1 MAISVRCRRQYCEGR
16 AIWAC
21 HYFGDVRPLQ
31 PMKRVSGPRRI
42 QLYMHLRTVE
52 RRASRR
58 REVMA
63 ARQGTAPLPVPSDAR
78 SQFVRAPSHA
88 VAVPVPPVFSVTGQ
102 MAGDFVKWVSERD
115 RTLTRGLRTAARR
128 KARGKAPKRSRGH
141 SFSDFRGILSIT
153 PAAALVVAAHYD
165 RQRQL
170 TDHKIKVYE
179 YQDWQPQVRAVLEQ
193 VGFFDILDVP
203 GAARPK
209 DTGGARTMR
218 IARYE
223 SGAKLRQERLSLM
236 VQQLLDYMLIAD
248 PECLSGNDRFLRS
261 AQMWEALVEATENTR
276 RHAYPDDYQES
287 GVVLPN
293 WWLTGSAD
301 PEERKLTLVV
311 YDLGVSIPGSLASH
325 RPSQWAGHG
334 KVNRAM
340 RRFFKGE
347 YDENDPAS
355 DHAKVRLAA
364 KYGYS
369 STDELH
375 RGKGLPVV
383 RDAIRHCRRGRLHIL
398 SRFGEYVEESGS
410 KPISRMLDH
419 PMPGTL
425 IVWELW
431 L

>member
-1 MAISVRCRRQYCEGR
+1 MN
-16 AIWAC
+16 
-21 HYFGDVRPLQ
+21 
-31 PMKRVSGPRRI
+31 
-42 QLYMHLRTVE
+42 
-52 RRASRR
+52 
-58 REVMA
+58 
-63 ARQGTAPLPVPSDAR
+63 
-78 SQFVRAPSHA
+78 APSFA
-88 VAVPVPPVFSVTGQ
+88 VALPVPPVFSVSGPF
-102 MAGDFVKWVSERD
+102 AAEFIKWVSEKD
-115 RTLTRGLRTAARR
+115 RHLTKMLRAAAQRR
-128 KARGKAPKRSRGH
+128 ARGKAPKRPRGH
-141 SFSDFRGILSIT
+141 AFSDFRGIQSIS
-153 PAAALVVAAHYD
+153 PAAALIVAAHYD
-165 RQRQL
+165 RQRHL
-170 TDHKIKVYE
+170 TDHKVNVYE

-203 GAARPK
+203 GAAKPD
-209 DTGGARTMR
+209 DTDGPRTMR

-223 SGAKLRQERLSLM
+223 SGARLRQERLGLM
-236 VQQLLDYMLIAD
+236 VQQLLDYMIIAD
-248 PECLSGNDRFLRS
+248 PECLSGDDRFRRT
-261 AQMWEALVEATENTR
+261 AQMFEALVEATENTR
-276 RHAYPDDYQES
+276 RHAYPDDFDET

-334 KVNRAM
+334 RVNRAL
-340 RRFFKGE
+340 RRLFGGD
-347 YDENDPAS
+347 YDENEPAS
-355 DHAKVRLAA
+355 DHAKIRLAA

-369 STDELH
+369 STNEEH

-383 RDAIRHCRRGRLHIL
+383 REAIRHCRQGRLHIL
-398 SRFGEYVEESGS
+398 SRFGEYIEESGR